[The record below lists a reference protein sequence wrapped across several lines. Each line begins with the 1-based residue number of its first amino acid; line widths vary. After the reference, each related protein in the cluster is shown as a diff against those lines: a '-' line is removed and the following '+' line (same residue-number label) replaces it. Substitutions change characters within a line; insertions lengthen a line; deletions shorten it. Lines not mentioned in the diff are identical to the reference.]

1 MSAIAKTAIHTGN
14 PRYLVRHTH
23 TPIPPP
29 PPPSS
34 FPHSLIPSSS
44 SSSPQAENILKVELD
59 MPNRTTHDY
68 QGPVMAPSLQAALS
82 KAMTDE
88 EEITVDAG

>member
-1 MSAIAKTAIHTGN
+1 
-14 PRYLVRHTH
+14 
-23 TPIPPP
+23 
-29 PPPSS
+29 
-34 FPHSLIPSSS
+34 
-44 SSSPQAENILKVELD
+44 